1 MKTADSEACG
11 LLPISAK
18 TLIFFFFFQ
27 AAAAATSATTTKS
40 NSLSLFLGLRAQTES
55 KIKLNPQTFWQPQ
68 TPESVHV
75 LSTQGGNLIYSLTH
89 NMSAG
94 GRAGPATNLLQ
105 PS

>member
-18 TLIFFFFFQ
+18 TLLFFF
-27 AAAAATSATTTKS
+27 SGSSSNERHKTKS

-75 LSTQGGNLIYSLTH
+75 LSTKGGNLIYSLTH